1 MNSPKKPPKH
11 SPLGQASQPLRAMLN
26 RAPTAAEPVDLVD
39 DRYGDGPGGKGGDGG
54 AKVAELEA
62 LVAYQ
67 AEVIAQLQACAAACP
82 VTGLANRRALEA
94 ELAKSLSNAK
104 RHDRRHGLLLVQLEG
119 LDELAKTLEPVV
131 MQGLLQHVA
140 RLVRQN
146 IRPTDVA
153 AHLEDHTFV
162 VILNELKVMAN
173 AQMRADQLAETLR
186 HTPYIGASRSVG
198 VVPVIQTRLVSAG
211 DSVSALLL
219 PLDKPDVQ
227 VEHVCH

>member
-1 MNSPKKPPKH
+1 M
-11 SPLGQASQPLRAMLN
+11 RAMLN
-26 RAPTAAEPVDLVD
+26 RTAPVPDAAAPVEMEDERQD
-39 DRYGDGPGGKGGDGG
+39 YQDRI
-54 AKVAELEA
+54 AELESV
-62 LVAYQ
+62 VAYQ

-82 VTGLANRRALEA
+82 LTGLANRAALEN

-104 RHDRRHGLLLVQLEG
+104 RHDRRHGLLLLQLDG
-119 LDELAKTLEPVV
+119 LASLEKTLEPVV

-140 RLVRQN
+140 RLIRQN

-186 HTPYIGASRSVG
+186 NTPYIGASRSVG
-198 VVPVIQTRLVSAG
+198 VIPVIQTRLVTAG
-211 DSVSALLL
+211 DTVRDLLL
-219 PLDKPDVQ
+219 PLTRPDTPTVGFLNA
-227 VEHVCH
+227 